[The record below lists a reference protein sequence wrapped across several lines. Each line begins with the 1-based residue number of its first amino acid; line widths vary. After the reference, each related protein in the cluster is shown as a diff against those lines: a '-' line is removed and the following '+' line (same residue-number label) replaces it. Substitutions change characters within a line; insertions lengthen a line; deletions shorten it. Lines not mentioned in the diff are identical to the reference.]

1 MLIFKSNHL
10 MQCLEEKHL
19 LKLSPERTVVTL
31 RRKEDEGSEESN
43 ELIAAVKKKYPNF
56 DLPD

>member
-1 MLIFKSNHL
+1 MLIFKSNQL

-31 RRKEDEGSEESN
+31 RRKEDEGSEESK

-56 DLPD
+56 DLLD

>member
-1 MLIFKSNHL
+1 

>member
-1 MLIFKSNHL
+1 

-43 ELIAAVKKKYPNF
+43 ELIAAVKKNYPNF
-56 DLPD
+56 DLLD